1 MEFRQANWTCIVVTC
16 RFSTLAYISTM
27 KNLLFTLPKSEMK
40 EIYTKQKKKEPE
52 PLTAQFSH
60 RLLREDA
67 IKQQKERQQKTTE
80 LFPSGTFNLCSQ
92 EHLVNN

>member
-1 MEFRQANWTCIVVTC
+1 
-16 RFSTLAYISTM
+16 M

-67 IKQQKERQQKTTE
+67 IKRQKERQQKTTE

-92 EHLVNN
+92 EHLVNNWHKKTQSTIVYWYNSTIGF